1 MRLRE
6 YRYHPEKLLP
16 GGEYKE
22 LWMSPEGEDCGKE
35 SGREDGAIDLEE
47 QAMWKIVEKS
57 I

>member
-6 YRYHPEKLLP
+6 YRYHPEKLFP
-16 GGEYKE
+16 GGEHKE
-22 LWMSPEGEDCGKE
+22 LWMSPEGKDCGKE

-47 QAMWKIVEKS
+47 QAMRKIAEKS

>member
-6 YRYHPEKLLP
+6 YRCHPEKLFP
-16 GGEYKE
+16 GGGNKE

-35 SGREDGAIDLEE
+35 SGREDGAIVLEE
-47 QAMWKIVEKS
+47 QAMRKIAEKS